1 MRVRATAAACA
12 ATLCLGLA
20 APVLADDDKDE
31 GGKRRYH
38 GGERKEEFWDGNC
51 KVKRE
56 WKKNGEYEEERK
68 CKPGAR
74 PAYVQAAPVA
84 VYPPWLVVQQGQP
97 VYQPQYE
104 PAPAPASGVF
114 RCQSQTIGRVLGGVL
129 GGVLGNQVGGGSGRA
144 LMTVG
149 GAVAGVLI
157 GGEIGRRVDAS
168 DQGCVGQV
176 LEFAPA
182 GQRVQWPAASTQYA
196 VVPGQAVRRGDR
208 HCRPYTFEQQMAD
221 GRWQRVRE
229 NACRRSD
236 GVWVEG

>member
-1 MRVRATAAACA
+1 MRSTRWSLLALAAALLAGTAAP
-12 ATLCLGLA
+12 GW
-20 APVLADDDKDE
+20 ADDDKDE
-31 GGKRRYH
+31 SGKGRKR

-68 CKPGAR
+68 CKGGG
-74 PAYVQAAPVA
+74 PAYVQAAPAVA
-84 VYPPWLVVQQGQP
+84 YPPWIAVQQGQP
-97 VYQPQYE
+97 VYQAQQQ
-104 PAPAPASGVF
+104 PAPPASGVL
-114 RCQSQTIGRVLGGVL
+114 RCQNQTIGRVLGGVL
-129 GGVLGNQVGGGSGRA
+129 GGVLGNQVGGGSGRT

-157 GGEIGRRVDAS
+157 GGEVGRRIDAN
-168 DQGCVGQV
+168 DQACVGQV

-196 VVPGQAVRRGDR
+196 VVPGTAVRQGER
-208 HCRPYTFEQQMAD
+208 HCRPYTFEQQLPD

-229 NACRRSD
+229 NACRSPD
-236 GVWVEG
+236 GVWVDG